1 MTDLREER
9 VFYGESFY
17 GETFD
22 LRSRIL
28 FWRFDAC
35 TFVDCILLLD
45 AATEQVAFTSCKFKD
60 CNIDRLDPDAAR
72 SLVARE
78 NFFDRPIAMRKAEF
92 DARLAEALR
101 RRSGI

>member
-9 VFYGESFY
+9 VFYSESFY

-35 TFVDCILLLD
+35 TFVDCTLLLD
-45 AATEQVAFTSCKFKD
+45 AATEHVAFTGCAFKD
-60 CNIDRLDPDAAR
+60 CNLDQIEADDARAIVSR
-72 SLVARE
+72 D
-78 NFFDRPIAMRKAEF
+78 NFFDRPIAVRKAEF
-92 DARLAEALR
+92 DARLAEVLG
-101 RRSGI
+101 RRSRA